1 MIEAIGL
8 PGTMISKKLTEE
20 QLNIIDVINKK
31 TVNSIVNTII
41 GSRFSLRGG
50 FHIHRAAT
58 ERRIPYFTS
67 LDTTQTALEILLSGD
82 YIYSAQPL
90 PDHCRKEAA

>member
-8 PGTMISKKLTEE
+8 QGTLISKKLTEE
-20 QLNIIDVINKK
+20 QPNVIDIINDK

-41 GSRFSLRGG
+41 GSRFSLRDG
-50 FHIHRAAT
+50 FHIHRTAT
-58 ERRIPYFTS
+58 ERRIPCFTS
-67 LDTTQTALEILLSGD
+67 LDTTQTALEILLNGGH
-82 YIYSAQPL
+82 IYSAQPL